1 MTPRIGH
8 GVDLHTSFDGWIVE
22 SEVLGIN
29 ELIAKIV
36 VDGAE
41 QSRNALR
48 HMVLGSAQPVVW
60 AFAEP

>member
-8 GVDLHTSFDGWIVE
+8 GVCLHTSFDGWIVE

-48 HMVLGSAQPVVW
+48 RMVMGPLQPV
-60 AFAEP
+60 ARAIGGP